1 MSRTLKGVGVIVAA
15 ALCGA
20 VVTIAVRG
28 TPAPAAPNP
37 PSVGT
42 TPVVVTDLSSTVLTE
57 GTLGYAPS
65 PPVVNR
71 VAGTYTSLLPV
82 ASVVVPGQVLY
93 RVDNQPVVVMAG
105 AVPAWRPF
113 ALGMAD
119 GPDVQEL
126 ESNLVALGDARGLL
140 DEPSAHFGAAAAAA
154 VARWQTALG
163 LPATGSI
170 DLGGVIFTPS
180 AVRIDAVSVSPG
192 QPAAPG
198 DQPYQVTTT
207 ARTVSVPLTSNDPSV
222 GVGQE
227 VSVILP
233 SNVSVPGRVTAV
245 GPPAPSTQSGSSSSG
260 SGSTGSGSSGSA
272 SSGSASSSS
281 TVLTVVP
288 DDPSA
293 TGTDDG
299 ESVQVSLTIQSVHHV
314 LAVPISALLAL
325 AGGGYGLE
333 VLGPSGRHT
342 LVGVRT
348 GVFAGGDVQV
358 SARGLAPGTRVVI
371 AQ

>member
-1 MSRTLKGVGVIVAA
+1 VKGAAVIVVA
-15 ALCGA
+15 ALCGV

-37 PSVGT
+37 PRVGT
-42 TPVVVTDLSSTVLTE
+42 ARIVVTDLSSAVLTQ

-65 PPVVNR
+65 LPVVNR
-71 VAGTYTSLLPV
+71 AGGTYTSLLS
-82 ASVVVPGQVLY
+82 AGNVVGPGQVLY
-93 RVDNQPVVVMAG
+93 RVDNEPVVLMAG

-126 ESNLVALGDARGLL
+126 ESNLIALGDARDLL
-140 DEPSAHFGAAAAAA
+140 DEPSVHFGPATAAA
-154 VARWQTALG
+154 VGRWQTALG

-170 DLGGVIFTPS
+170 DLGAVIFAPS
-180 AVRIDAVSVSPG
+180 SLRLDAVNVSPG
-192 QPAAPG
+192 QSAAPG

-207 ARTVSVPLTSNDPSV
+207 VRTVSVPLTPDDPPV
-222 GVGQE
+222 GAGQA
-227 VSVILP
+227 VAITLP
-233 SNVSVPGRVTAV
+233 SGQSVPGRVASV
-245 GPPAPSTQSGSSSSG
+245 GPPTPNTQSGSSSSG
-260 SGSTGSGSSGSA
+260 SGSSGSGSSGSSVA
-272 SSGSASSSS
+272 S

-288 DDPSA
+288 DDPSV
-293 TGTDDG
+293 TGTGDG
-299 ESVQVSLTIQSVHHV
+299 ESVQVSLTIESVHHV

-333 VLGPSGRHT
+333 VIGSSGHHT

-348 GVFAGGDVQV
+348 GVFAGGAVQV
-358 SARGLAPGTRVVI
+358 SGPGLAAGGRVVI

>member
-1 MSRTLKGVGVIVAA
+1 VKGAAIVVAA

-37 PSVGT
+37 PPLGT
-42 TPVVVTDLSSTVLTE
+42 APVVVTDLSSSVLTA

-71 VAGTYTSLLPV
+71 VAGTYTSLLS
-82 ASVVVPGQVLY
+82 AGSVVAPGQVLY
-93 RVDNQPVVVMAG
+93 RVDNQPVVLMAG

-126 ESNLVALGDARGLL
+126 ESNLITLGDAHGLL
-140 DEPSAHFGAAAAAA
+140 DEPNVHFGAAAAAA
-154 VARWQTALG
+154 VSRWQTALG
-163 LPATGSI
+163 LVATGSI
-170 DLGGVIFTPS
+170 DLGALIFAPS
-180 AVRIDAVSVSPG
+180 AVRVDALSVSPG

-207 ARTVSVPLTSNDPSV
+207 VRTVSVPLTPDDPSV
-222 GVGQE
+222 SVGQE

-233 SNVSVPGRVTAV
+233 SNVSVPGRVSAV
-245 GPPAPSTQSGSSSSG
+245 GPPAPNTQTRSSSSG
-260 SGSTGSGSSGSA
+260 SDSSGSGSGSSSGSSGS
-272 SSGSASSSS
+272 SAAS

-288 DDPSA
+288 DEPSA

-299 ESVQVSLTIQSVHHV
+299 ESVQVSLTTQSVHHV

-333 VLGPSGRHT
+333 VVGRSGHHT
-342 LVGVRT
+342 LIGVRT
-348 GVFAGGDVQV
+348 GVFAGGDVEV
-358 SARGLAPGTRVVI
+358 SGRGLVPGTRVVT